1 MFLTLVDFV
10 GCFAFALSGG
20 TRAVERR
27 LDPFGVM
34 FLAFIAATFGGIIRD
49 VIIGSVPPV
58 AFDTWHYFAISCA
71 AGLACIF
78 ANGLI
83 AKVAAPV
90 AVFDAL
96 GLGLYVVV
104 GTRKAMDAGL
114 SPLMAAVLGMVN
126 AIGGGI
132 GRDILA
138 AQTPMVLHKE
148 IYALAALLGALVV
161 SVGDYYHL
169 PGVPV
174 AIVGGGLS
182 ILLRLA
188 AMRWDWNLPPPSGR
202 T

>member
-1 MFLTLVDFV
+1 MFLTLVDFF

-161 SVGDYYHL
+161 SYGDYYLL
-169 PGVPV
+169 PSVLV
-174 AIVGGGLS
+174 AIAGS
-182 ILLRLA
+182 ATAILLRLA
-188 AMRWDWNLPPPSGR
+188 AMRWDWNLPPVAPK
-202 T
+202 

>member
-49 VIIGSVPPV
+49 VIIGAVPPV

-161 SVGDYYHL
+161 AYGDYYLL
-169 PGVPV
+169 PSVLV
-174 AIVGGGLS
+174 AIAGSAVA

-188 AMRWDWNLPPPSGR
+188 AMRWDWNLPPVAPK
-202 T
+202 

>member
-27 LDPFGVM
+27 LDPFGTV
-34 FLAFIAATFGGIIRD
+34 FLAFVAATFGGIIRD
-49 VIIGSVPPV
+49 VVIGAVPPV
-58 AFDTWHYFAISCA
+58 AFATWHYFAISVV
-71 AGLACIF
+71 AGLACYF
-78 ANGLI
+78 AYGLI
-83 AKVAAPV
+83 ARLTTPV

-104 GTRKAMDAGL
+104 GTRKALEAGL
-114 SPLMAAVLGMVN
+114 SPLMAAVLGMIT

-138 AQTPMVLHKE
+138 VQTPMVLHKE
-148 IYALAALLGALVV
+148 VYALAALLGAFAV
-161 SVGDYYHL
+161 SYGDTFGL
-169 PGVPV
+169 PSVPV
-174 AIVGGGLS
+174 AIAGAAIA

-188 AMRWDWNLPPPSGR
+188 AMRWDWNLPPAKPD
-202 T
+202 

>member
-49 VIIGSVPPV
+49 VIIGAVPPV

-114 SPLMAAVLGMVN
+114 SPLMAAVVGMIT

-138 AQTPMVLHKE
+138 GQTPMVLHKE

-161 SVGDYYHL
+161 AYGDYYLL
-169 PGVPV
+169 PSVLV
-174 AIVGGGLS
+174 AMAGSAVA

-188 AMRWDWNLPPPSGR
+188 AMRWDWNLPPVAPK
-202 T
+202 

>member
-138 AQTPMVLHKE
+138 GQTPMVLHKE

-161 SVGDYYHL
+161 AYGDYYLL
-169 PGVPV
+169 PSVLV
-174 AIVGGGLS
+174 AIAGSAVA

-188 AMRWDWNLPPPSGR
+188 AMRWDWNLPPVAPK
-202 T
+202 

>member
-20 TRAVERR
+20 TRA
-27 LDPFGVM
+27 GVM

-49 VIIGSVPPV
+49 VIIGAVPPV

-138 AQTPMVLHKE
+138 GQTPMVLHKE

-161 SVGDYYHL
+161 SYGDYYLL
-169 PGVPV
+169 PSVLV
-174 AIVGGGLS
+174 AMAGSAVA

-188 AMRWDWNLPPPSGR
+188 AMRWDWNLPPVAPK
-202 T
+202 

>member
-49 VIIGSVPPV
+49 VIIGAVPPV

-138 AQTPMVLHKE
+138 GQTPMVLHKE

-161 SVGDYYHL
+161 SYGDYYLL
-169 PGVPV
+169 PSVLV
-174 AIVGGGLS
+174 AMAGSAVA

-188 AMRWDWNLPPPSGR
+188 AMRWDWNLPPVAPK
-202 T
+202 